1 MKEISVSDR
10 ENIIPFIIEKK
21 YTSFIDFL
29 KNEKY
34 IIYQKILESFEEII
48 VDETNDA
55 ELIIFAN
62 VEGVAFDS
70 TFNIN
75 KDNIKLLSETV
86 NSYFISIEDYESC
99 DRIQKLCLK
108 IEQN

>member
-1 MKEISVSDR
+1 MSISNS
-10 ENIIPFIIEKK
+10 ENKIPFIIEKK
-21 YTSFIDFL
+21 YTNFIDFL

-34 IIYQKILESFEEII
+34 SIYQKILESFEKMI
-48 VDETNDA
+48 VEGTNDT

-62 VEGVAFDS
+62 VENVAFDS

-108 IEQN
+108 IEQS